1 MKPKINYGAIAVFYI
16 IAIVCRYIA
25 VKTDIISAN
34 VHDYIFILLRGV
46 GPALGAFAAI
56 KIFSLENPMS
66 LKGIYRNLVLP
77 FVVFWVLP
85 AIVITTLFY
94 FLYGTFP
101 IVFAFTVLVYG
112 LLEEIGWRGFLQEQL
127 KGLPKFTSILIIA
140 VLWFVWHLNLNMTP
154 TNMIFLG
161 IIFFGTWGI
170 GKIYSKTGSLI
181 AVAGVHS
188 LNNFFVKGV
197 RDQELMVIIALL
209 AVWITFVIVY
219 DRKVTAKLALE
230 TSQ

>member
-230 TSQ
+230 N

>member
-1 MKPKINYGAIAVFYI
+1 MKPKINYGAITVFYI

-66 LKGIYRNLVLP
+66 LKGIYSNLVLP

-230 TSQ
+230 N

>member
-1 MKPKINYGAIAVFYI
+1 MKPKINYAAIAVFYI

-230 TSQ
+230 N